1 MKHIVLF
8 LFARYFL
15 LIIFSLLVF
24 EAYPQRKVS
33 GVVFDASDQTAILG
47 AVIHEDEANN
57 GTITDIDGSFR
68 ITTTKDTCLLT
79 FSSSGYETKTVRIT
93 QDTIIHVFLEDVRDI
108 SDDELVASRPDYR
121 QNKNRFP
128 VWTYHEKDVNIHGIS
143 LGLLPFEEYFF
154 DKSRKYSST
163 NGIRLEL
170 IGMGIFVPFIP
181 YMPTFEEGYAERIN
195 GLSLSA
201 SGATCD
207 CLINGLSVGGIGHI
221 INQVNGISATM
232 FNVIG
237 KHNGIMIAPI
247 NMSDVMNGLQLG
259 FTNNN
264 DSDAYGV
271 QVGILGNGTEV
282 MRGLQI
288 GLVNV
293 SENLRGIQI
302 GIWNVNQKRKLP
314 LINWNFK
321 RTKEQKTN

>member
-1 MKHIVLF
+1 MF
-8 LFARYFL
+8 
-15 LIIFSLLVF
+15 VF
-24 EAYPQRKVS
+24 EAHSQRKVS
-33 GVVFDASDQTAILG
+33 GVVLDVLDQTGLPGIGAPTRTSKTIVG
-47 AVIHEDEANN
+47 AVILEDEANN
-57 GTITDIDGSFR
+57 GTITDIDGSFC

-79 FSSSGYETKTVRIT
+79 FLSSSYETKTVRIT
-93 QDTIIHVFLEDVRDI
+93 QDTIIHVFLKGVRDI
-108 SDDELVASRPDYR
+108 SDDEFVASRPDYR
-121 QNKNRFP
+121 ENKNRFP

-143 LGLLPFEEYFF
+143 VGLLPFEEFFF

-201 SGATCD
+201 SGTTCD

-259 FTNNN
+259 LVNHN
-264 DSDAYGV
+264 DSDAHGV

-282 MRGLQI
+282 MSGLQI

-293 SENLRGIQI
+293 SKNLRGIQI

-321 RTKEQKTN
+321 RTKEQKANEQE